1 MTIIDFLA
9 RALFASRIFNCSI
22 DLRAFI
28 IEIVLK
34 TIDILTDISQ
44 PSLSSV
50 HDCNRSSSYENIVA
64 LIGEE
69 LLE

>member
-1 MTIIDFLA
+1 M
-9 RALFASRIFNCSI
+9 